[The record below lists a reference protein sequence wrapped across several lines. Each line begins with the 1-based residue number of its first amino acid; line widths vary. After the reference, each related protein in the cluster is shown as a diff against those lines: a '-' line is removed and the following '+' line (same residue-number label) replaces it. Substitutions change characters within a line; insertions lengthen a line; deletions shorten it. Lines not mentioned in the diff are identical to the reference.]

1 MHVGSAL
8 LDKAYTQAPSREAI
22 REIHDDPDLTFNIGQ
37 VVSIGDPR
45 FREWVLTACTLAE
58 ARFATIISATRILD
72 KATTAPKSSIA
83 LNRIEYLALQVRDPV
98 SMTLHARVLIL
109 REQYNEALALIE
121 EVMRVIRPVTTSRP
135 SQDKHF
141 PLDMAPWNVYEEVN
155 RKMGNDDAADKAVET
170 AAREYQDPQAL
181 FRLAGR
187 HMKDGDLENYEACMS
202 KAASTGNADACRK
215 LANFYYLTCLGHYP
229 RRGED
234 ATEQKQ
240 RQQQEQQ
247 KKSWISSFF
256 GRMLSPDDYLN
267 LAREWYE
274 LACTHGSHDAAL
286 TMSLLLRLDGKFDF
300 GKQYLEMA
308 AQKPGLAS
316 AIRGYRVNWDN
327 KELTMNV
334 DLKRL
339 DV

>member
-1 MHVGSAL
+1 M
-8 LDKAYTQAPSREAI
+8 
-22 REIHDDPDLTFNIGQ
+22 
-37 VVSIGDPR
+37 
-45 FREWVLTACTLAE
+45 
-58 ARFATIISATRILD
+58 LD
-72 KATTAPKSSIA
+72 KATTAPKQSIV
-83 LNRIEYLALQVRDPV
+83 LNTIEYLALQVRDPV

-109 REQYNEALALIE
+109 REQYNEALALME
-121 EVMRVIRPVTTSRP
+121 EVMRVIRPVTTSRL

-141 PLDMAPWNVYEEVN
+141 PLDMAPWQVYEDVN
-155 RKMGNDDAADKAVET
+155 RKLGNDAAADKAIEI
-170 AAREYQDPQAL
+170 AAGEYQDPQAL
-181 FRLAGR
+181 FTLAGR

-202 KAASTGNADACRK
+202 KVASTGNADACRK
-215 LANFYYLTCLGHYP
+215 LANFYFLTCLGRYP

-234 ATEQKQ
+234 TTQKQ
-240 RQQQEQQ
+240 QEQQQQQ

-256 GRMLSPDDYLN
+256 GRMLSLDGYLN
-267 LAREWYE
+267 LSREWYE

-286 TMSLLLRLDGKFDF
+286 TMSLLLRLDGKFDL

-327 KELTMNV
+327 TELTMNV

>member
-1 MHVGSAL
+1 MIV
-8 LDKAYTQAPSREAI
+8 
-22 REIHDDPDLTFNIGQ
+22 DPDLTFNIGQ
-37 VVSIGDPR
+37 VVSLGDPR
-45 FREWVLTACTLAE
+45 FREWVVTACTLAE

-72 KATTAPKSSIA
+72 KATTAPTSSIPF
-83 LNRIEYLALQVRDPV
+83 NRIEHLALQMRDPV
-98 SMTLHARVLIL
+98 SMTLHARVLIF
-109 REQYNEALALIE
+109 REQYNEALALME
-121 EVMRVIRPVTTSRP
+121 EVMGVIRPVTTSRP

-141 PLDMAPWNVYEEVN
+141 PLDMAPWQVYEDVN
-155 RKMGNDDAADKAVET
+155 RKLGNDDAADKAIEI

-181 FRLAGR
+181 FTLAGR

-215 LANFYYLTCLGHYP
+215 LANFYYLTCLGRYP

-234 ATEQKQ
+234 ATQQKQ
-240 RQQQEQQ
+240 EQEPQQQ
-247 KKSWISSFF
+247 KKKGWVSSFF

-286 TMSLLLRLDGKFDF
+286 IMSLLLRLDGKFDL
-300 GKQYLEMA
+300 GKKYLEMA

>member
-1 MHVGSAL
+1 M
-8 LDKAYTQAPSREAI
+8 
-22 REIHDDPDLTFNIGQ
+22 
-37 VVSIGDPR
+37 
-45 FREWVLTACTLAE
+45 
-58 ARFATIISATRILD
+58 
-72 KATTAPKSSIA
+72 
-83 LNRIEYLALQVRDPV
+83 
-98 SMTLHARVLIL
+98 
-109 REQYNEALALIE
+109 E
-121 EVMRVIRPVTTSRP
+121 EVMGVIRPVTTSRP

-141 PLDMAPWNVYEEVN
+141 PLDMAPWQVYEDVN
-155 RKMGNDDAADKAVET
+155 RKLGNDNAADKAIET

-181 FRLAGR
+181 LTLAGR

-202 KAASTGNADACRK
+202 KVASTGNADACRK
-215 LANFYYLTCLGHYP
+215 LANFYYLTYLGRYL

-234 ATEQKQ
+234 ATQK
-240 RQQQEQQ
+240 QQ
-247 KKSWISSFF
+247 KKNWLSSIF

-286 TMSLLLRLDGKFDF
+286 TMSLLLRLDGKFNL

-327 KELTMNV
+327 TELTMNV

>member
-1 MHVGSAL
+1 MV
-8 LDKAYTQAPSREAI
+8 TI
-22 REIHDDPDLTFNIGQ
+22 DPDLTFNIGQ
-37 VVSIGDPR
+37 VVSLGNPR
-45 FREWVLTACTLAE
+45 FREWVITACTLAE
-58 ARFATIISATRILD
+58 VRFATIISATRILD
-72 KATTAPKSSIA
+72 KATTAPTSSVPF
-83 LNRIEYLALQVRDPV
+83 NRIEYLALQMRDPV

-109 REQYNEALALIE
+109 RKQYNEALTLME
-121 EVMRVIRPVTTSRP
+121 EVMGVIRPVTTSRP

-141 PLDMAPWNVYEEVN
+141 PLDMAPWQVYEDVN
-155 RKMGNDDAADKAVET
+155 RKLGNDNAADKAIET

-181 FRLAGR
+181 LTLAGR

-202 KAASTGNADACRK
+202 KVASTGNADACRK
-215 LANFYYLTCLGHYP
+215 LANFYYLTYLGRYP

-234 ATEQKQ
+234 ATQK
-240 RQQQEQQ
+240 QQ
-247 KKSWISSFF
+247 KKNWLSSIF

-286 TMSLLLRLDGKFDF
+286 TMSLLLRLDGKFNL

-327 KELTMNV
+327 TELTMNV

>member
-1 MHVGSAL
+1 MV
-8 LDKAYTQAPSREAI
+8 TI
-22 REIHDDPDLTFNIGQ
+22 DPDITFNIGQ

-45 FREWVLTACTLAE
+45 FREWVVTACTLAE
-58 ARFATIISATRILD
+58 ARFATIISATRMLD
-72 KATTAPKSSIA
+72 KATTAPKPSIA
-83 LNRIEYLALQVRDPV
+83 LNKIEYLALQVRDPV

-109 REQYNEALALIE
+109 REQYNEALAMIE
-121 EVMRVIRPVTTSRP
+121 EVMRIIRPVTTSRI

-141 PLDMAPWNVYEEVN
+141 PLDMAPWNVYEEAN
-155 RKMGNDDAADKAVET
+155 RKIGNDAAADKAVET
-170 AAREYQDPQAL
+170 AARDYQDPQAL
-181 FRLAGR
+181 YRLAGSY
-187 HMKDGDLENYEACMS
+187 MKDGDLENYEACMS

-229 RRGED
+229 RRGEN

-240 RQQQEQQ
+240 RQQEQQQQKQQ
-247 KKSWISSFF
+247 KKSWISYFF

-274 LACTHGSHDAAL
+274 LACTNGSHDAAL
-286 TMSLLLRLDGKFDF
+286 TMSLLLRLDGKFDL

-316 AIRGYRVNWDN
+316 AIRGYRVNWN
-327 KELTMNV
+327 NTELTMNV